1 MKIKFGIKINFLK
14 IKVTDQLMD
23 YKNRGLK
30 CIFQINSKNKKNKTN
45 RFKTQNQ
52 PKKIF
57 LSSKHLFHVLSRS
70 KDI

>member
-30 CIFQINSKNKKNKTN
+30 CIFQINSKNQKTKQTALKPKIN
-45 RFKTQNQ
+45 
-52 PKKIF
+52 PKKY
-57 LSSKHLFHVLSRS
+57 S
-70 KDI
+70 